1 MGQRARCGKWAP
13 RARPQLPDQQIGHIC
28 RDRAA
33 APAAS
38 GRCRRFPVARPQE
51 KDRAQGQSMMTI
63 LGISISHDGT
73 LSVLRDGAHVFSIA
87 EERLSRNKGHI
98 GFPFRALAHVFEQ
111 GIVAPGEVECVALA
125 IDHFRQGSNRILDF
139 ELAEGLPYYDIMNSP
154 APEGFSLEKR
164 LFNRDM
170 NPDQLRDAFLG
181 RVRGILDAHGCAAPI
196 ELVDHHLSHAAS
208 AVFNCTIADPLV
220 VTMDGE
226 GDGLSAS
233 VSVLED
239 GRLRRIASVS
249 DRMSLGNIYSHV
261 TRQLGYKV
269 SRHEGK
275 ITGLAAFGDPSKG
288 LKLLMDM
295 VSVENGKIAFRGGL
309 GVTAG
314 DLLAGRKT
322 GFYRARPRKIAA
334 RIAHLGPADQAA
346 AVQAFLER
354 SACAFISHWLRQ
366 TGKRGIALAGGV
378 FANVKLNQHVAALDE
393 VDEIFVFPN
402 MGDGGNALGAAL
414 IAQERRS
421 GQPVTRREM
430 PHAYWGP
437 ASGRAQIE
445 AAFAASG
452 ANLHVQE
459 PEDLPALVAQTI
471 HAGGIVGWFQGGMEY
486 GPRALGARSI
496 VARPT
501 ERHLNEEL
509 NRRLSRTEF
518 MPFAPSCLIE
528 KGAEVF
534 VIDKPGTVH
543 TAEFMTI
550 TYDVRPEWSARIG
563 AVVHVDNT
571 ARPQFV
577 DPVQNPGYHAMISA
591 YEALSG
597 LPLVVNTSFNVHEEP
612 IVCVPEE
619 GLRALTDGVIDALA
633 IGPFYVTQAG

>member
-1 MGQRARCGKWAP
+1 MT
-13 RARPQLPDQQIGHIC
+13 
-28 RDRAA
+28 
-33 APAAS
+33 
-38 GRCRRFPVARPQE
+38 
-51 KDRAQGQSMMTI
+51 TI

-73 LSVLRDGAHVFSIA
+73 LSVLRDGAHVFSVA

-98 GFPFRALAHVFEQ
+98 GFPFRALAHVFDQ
-111 GIVAPGEVECVALA
+111 GIVAPGKVDRVALA

-154 APEGFSLEKR
+154 APEGFAFEKR
-164 LFNRDM
+164 LFDRGM
-170 NPDQLRDAFLG
+170 TPDQLRETFLG
-181 RVRGILDAHGCAAPI
+181 RVREILAAHGCAAPV

-208 AVFNCTIADPLV
+208 AAYNCTIDDPLV

-239 GRLRRIASVS
+239 GRLKRIASVA
-249 DRMSLGNIYSHV
+249 DRQSLGNIYSHV
-261 TRQLGYKV
+261 TKQLGYKV

-275 ITGLAAFGDPSKG
+275 ITGLAAFGSPGKG
-288 LKLLMDM
+288 LKLLSDM
-295 VSVENGKIAFRGGL
+295 VSVANGEIAFRGGL
-309 GVTAG
+309 GVTVR

-334 RIAHLGPADQAA
+334 RIAHLEPADQAA
-346 AVQAFLER
+346 AVQTFLEQ
-354 SACAFISHWLRQ
+354 SVCAWIGHWLRQ
-366 TGKRGIALAGGV
+366 TGKRGVALAGGV
-378 FANVKLNQHVAALDE
+378 FANVKLNQHVAALDQ

-414 IAQERRS
+414 IAQERLT
-421 GQPVTRREM
+421 GEPPARREM
-430 PHAYWGP
+430 AHAYWGP
-437 ASGRAQIE
+437 APDRAGIE

-452 ANLHVQE
+452 AKLSIAE
-459 PEDLPALVAQTI
+459 PDDLPGRVAETI
-471 HAGGIVGWFQGGMEY
+471 HEGGIVGWFQGGMEY

-528 KGAEVF
+528 KGPEVF

-550 TYDVRPEWSARIG
+550 TYDVRPEWSGRIG

-577 DPVQNPGYHAMISA
+577 DRAQNPGYHAMISA

-612 IVCVPEE
+612 IVCMPEE

-633 IGPFYVTQAG
+633 IGPFYVTLAA

>member
-1 MGQRARCGKWAP
+1 
-13 RARPQLPDQQIGHIC
+13 
-28 RDRAA
+28 
-33 APAAS
+33 
-38 GRCRRFPVARPQE
+38 
-51 KDRAQGQSMMTI
+51 MTTF

-73 LSVLRDGAHVFSIA
+73 LSVVRDGRHVFSLA

-111 GIVAPGEVECVALA
+111 GIVTPDEVACVGIG
-125 IDHFRQGSNRILDF
+125 IDHFRKGSNRILDF

-154 APEGFSLEKR
+154 APEGFAFERR

-170 NPDQLRDAFLG
+170 SPDDLRAAFMSRVRAILG
-181 RVRGILDAHGCAAPI
+181 RHGCTAPV
-196 ELVDHHLSHAAS
+196 EMVDHHLCHAAS
-208 AVFNCTIADPLV
+208 AAFNCTIPDPLV

-233 VSVLED
+233 VSVLEN
-239 GRLRRIASVS
+239 GRLTRIASVS
-249 DRMSLGNIYSHV
+249 DRLSVGNIYSHV

-275 ITGLAAFGDPSKG
+275 ITGLAAFGAPQKG
-288 LKLLMDM
+288 LKLLQEM
-295 VSVENGKIAFRGGL
+295 VSVKDGQIVFRAETGDVL
-309 GVTAG
+309 GVTLRDA
-314 DLLAGRKT
+314 LAGRKT
-322 GFYRARPRKIAA
+322 GLYRARPRKIAA
-334 RIAHLGPADQAA
+334 RIAHLSPEDQAA
-346 AVQAFLER
+346 AVQRFLELVV
-354 SACAFISHWLRQ
+354 CDYVEHWLRH
-366 TGKRGIALAGGV
+366 TGKRGVALAGGV
-378 FANVKLNQHVAALDE
+378 FANVKLNQHVAALDQ
-393 VDEIFVFPN
+393 VDDIFVFPN

-414 IAQERRS
+414 IAQERAS
-421 GQPVTRREM
+421 GQPVERHEM

-437 ASGRAQIE
+437 APDRAQIE
-445 AAFAASG
+445 AAFADCG
-452 ANLHVQE
+452 TDLNVEE
-459 PEDLPALVAQTI
+459 PDDLPARVAGAI
-471 HAGGIVGWFQGGMEY
+471 HEGQIVGWFQGGMEY

-528 KGAEVF
+528 KRDEVF

-550 TYDVRPEWSARIG
+550 TYDVRPDWSGRIG
-563 AVVHVDNT
+563 AVVHIDNT

-577 DPVQNPGYHAMISA
+577 DAAQNPGYHAMISA

-612 IVCVPEE
+612 IVCMPAE

-633 IGPFYVTQAG
+633 IGPFYVTTRG